1 MAVIWHNPRCTK
13 SRQTLALLD
22 DPDIRLYLQDP
33 PSREQIV
40 AALRLLDISASQLV
54 RRGEAKFKELGLS
67 KDTPE
72 DALIDAMAAHP
83 ILIERPVVFANGKG
97 AIGRPPEAVLAI
109 L

>member
-40 AALRLLDISASQLV
+40 AALRLLDISANQLV